1 MLGQQVV
8 EQVFKPEAIHE
19 LAGKHVEHRSA
30 NLCNTGRYTQRCN
43 AVCRFV
49 TFEQDSS
56 VEQVFRMGAMHELAG
71 KRVEVKSA
79 TPRGSG
85 PVTPNRNLP
94 MGRVWAQRPMA
105 GRGMGLYP
113 GQIPQAGFMGPYGPV
128 G

>member
-1 MLGQQVV
+1 MSWQEGVWNTVPQT
-8 EQVFKPEAIHE
+8 
-19 LAGKHVEHRSA
+19 HVTLDVKLS
-30 NLCNTGRYTQRCN
+30 GCN

-85 PVTPNRNLP
+85 PVTPIRNLP